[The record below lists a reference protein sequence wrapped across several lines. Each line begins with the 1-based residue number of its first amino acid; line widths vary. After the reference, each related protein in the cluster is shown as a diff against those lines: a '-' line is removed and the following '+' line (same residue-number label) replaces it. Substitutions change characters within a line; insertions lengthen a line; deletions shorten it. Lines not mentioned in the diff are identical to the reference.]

1 MFFVSDRVVLRRS
14 SFSEYKSFS
23 ALIGLHVYSRRDDL
37 RDFWWMSCRMARHI
51 VIWCKNITEK
61 LNPWVGY
68 THVTDDRQT
77 DSYDGFAMPF
87 VKLNMTVKKM
97 LHQLFGSPLIFL
109 WHQVLDGGSIT
120 STTTLYSVTD
130 ALRISYWATYRQW
143 EVVMYLSRIVGL
155 SLFLSEQDN
164 SQSCW
169 WFFLW
174 NV

>member
-87 VKLNMTVKKM
+87 VKLNMTVNVAPVVRLAVNFFM
-97 LHQLFGSPLIFL
+97 ASGAWWWLDHIDHDVILSNRRSTDQLLS
-109 WHQVLDGGSIT
+109 HV
-120 STTTLYSVTD
+120 STVRSCNVFISDCWSVP
-130 ALRISYWATYRQW
+130 
-143 EVVMYLSRIVGL
+143 L
-155 SLFLSEQDN
+155 SL
-164 SQSCW
+164 W
-169 WFFLW
+169 AG
-174 NV
+174 